1 MLNIL
6 MATNNNSMIKFF
18 INNILV
24 KNDKARLYKITNNIE
39 QTTEVLNNNDID
51 IIILDLRILQ
61 NDITSMFD
69 MIKKERMDKYKKSI
83 IVIANKFDI
92 IKTDCDDEI
101 IADYILDGTGE
112 EEFVCKLNNIIKEK
126 DIDKQRNM
134 IKNELKY
141 IKYNLKY
148 KGTCYLIDV
157 IIYIY
162 NNNKIDNLQ
171 RNVYPV
177 IAKMYKKSVENIR
190 TNLKRATD
198 CMYNDCESKRLQK
211 YFGLSSDDEKPTV
224 KEVIYTVLD
233 KIQ

>member
-6 MATNNNSMIKFF
+6 MATNNNNMIKFF

-92 IKTDCDDEI
+92 IKTDFDDEI

-112 EEFVCKLNNIIKEK
+112 DEFVCKLNNIIKEK
-126 DIDKQRNM
+126 DIYKQRNM

-148 KGTCYLIDV
+148 
-157 IIYIY
+157 YIFTF
-162 NNNKIDNLQ
+162 
-171 RNVYPV
+171 
-177 IAKMYKKSVENIR
+177 S
-190 TNLKRATD
+190 
-198 CMYNDCESKRLQK
+198 
-211 YFGLSSDDEKPTV
+211 
-224 KEVIYTVLD
+224 
-233 KIQ
+233 

>member
-6 MATNNNSMIKFF
+6 MATNNNNMIKFF

-61 NDITSMFD
+61 NNITSMFD
-69 MIKKERMDKYKKSI
+69 MIKKERMDK
-83 IVIANKFDI
+83 
-92 IKTDCDDEI
+92 
-101 IADYILDGTGE
+101 
-112 EEFVCKLNNIIKEK
+112 
-126 DIDKQRNM
+126 
-134 IKNELKY
+134 
-141 IKYNLKY
+141 
-148 KGTCYLIDV
+148 
-157 IIYIY
+157 
-162 NNNKIDNLQ
+162 
-171 RNVYPV
+171 
-177 IAKMYKKSVENIR
+177 YKKSVENIR

-211 YFGLSSDDEKPTV
+211 YFGLSDDEKPTV